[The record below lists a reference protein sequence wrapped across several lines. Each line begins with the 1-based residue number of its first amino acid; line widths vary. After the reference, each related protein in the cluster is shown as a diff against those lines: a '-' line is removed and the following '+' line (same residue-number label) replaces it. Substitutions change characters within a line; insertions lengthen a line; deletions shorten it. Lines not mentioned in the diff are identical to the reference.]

1 MIDNVTFQRCLAV
14 DQRGDDVAV
23 MDFFA
28 LLENHDV
35 AIEDVRPDV
44 ALSGRPDSAARMNWN
59 PRGYYYTRLY
69 VDAVRAVQLNHL
81 YPFNDTL
88 VSRPGPRIVDGLEQL
103 ARLLHPK
110 VFT

>member
-1 MIDNVTFQRCLAV
+1 VSSRS
-14 DQRGDDVAV
+14 
-23 MDFFA
+23 
-28 LLENHDV
+28 
-35 AIEDVRPDV
+35 VRE
-44 ALSGRPDSAARMNWN
+44 RPGFD
-59 PRGYYYTRLY
+59 T
-69 VDAVRAVQLNHL
+69 VRAVQLNHI